1 MKVGFDIRPA
11 LFNFAGIGRYVR
23 ELGVALTQL
32 EDGPFMEMFAPSWR
46 GGRSVPKE
54 LVAGRHHMNRG
65 FLPGRVMSQ
74 LHKLPKMDAGRFPAK
89 VDVFH
94 WTDFSCPTVRS
105 CATVMTLH
113 DAAFAVNPTFHGW
126 ETSNLLDRVRH
137 MLNKAEIVIV
147 PSQPS
152 CNDAE
157 LMGVEPDQVRV
168 IPHGV
173 APHFQPPSEKMAED
187 YLLSIGT
194 MEPRKNYV
202 RTLKAFEY
210 VWDRD
215 LAPDW
220 VIVGAEGWDH
230 EEFRRLMETSR
241 HRKRIRWIQNANDE
255 ALVKLYQGAMALVH
269 TSLHEGFGLPVLEAM
284 ATKTAVVVSSG
295 TSAEWVAGDACMR
308 VDPRSVDSIAEGIER
323 IVSEDWWRNHAA
335 AVLHRRAQDFTWE
348 QSARQTVAAYT
359 DAMKRHAAVPL
370 RTKV

>member
-1 MKVGFDIRPA
+1 MRGGFDIVLVKIRKVGFDIRPA

-173 APHFQPPSEKMAED
+173 AHPGGHRNRHIPHLVGFPTPEMHDRMGKRAGEC
-187 YLLSIGT
+187 
-194 MEPRKNYV
+194 V
-202 RTLKAFEY
+202 RLRS
-210 VWDRD
+210 WQRD
-215 LAPDW
+215 
-220 VIVGAEGWDH
+220 
-230 EEFRRLMETSR
+230 
-241 HRKRIRWIQNANDE
+241 
-255 ALVKLYQGAMALVH
+255 
-269 TSLHEGFGLPVLEAM
+269 
-284 ATKTAVVVSSG
+284 
-295 TSAEWVAGDACMR
+295 
-308 VDPRSVDSIAEGIER
+308 
-323 IVSEDWWRNHAA
+323 
-335 AVLHRRAQDFTWE
+335 
-348 QSARQTVAAYT
+348 
-359 DAMKRHAAVPL
+359 
-370 RTKV
+370 